1 MQCITSIYYQ
11 ACSISFEA
19 QLPLTRCDLCCRL
32 RLQTTPFFR
41 SVIITMATTHSISSQ
56 RCPTLSLPSS
66 TLLAASPI
74 RYPAPHPMS
83 INCLANEINQTSNW
97 LANCCEILN
106 CFTLRCSLLFTSCT
120 FLQLT
125 GQTDHMQQ
133 SCTHHAYINHVN
145 PHWWKADE
153 YNACLLFVDFW

>member
-1 MQCITSIYYQ
+1 MHYLYLLSGLFYLIWS
-11 ACSISFEA
+11 
-19 QLPLTRCDLCCRL
+19 
-32 RLQTTPFFR
+32 
-41 SVIITMATTHSISSQ
+41 SVAINPMWSVLSSQ
-56 RCPTLSLPSS
+56 ATDHTFLQKCHYHHGNDPQYLKPKMPHPEFTIKHFAGRVTYQVPT
-66 TLLAASPI
+66 T
-74 RYPAPHPMS
+74 PHPMS

-97 LANCCEILN
+97 LANCCKILN

-153 YNACLLFVDFW
+153 YNICLLFVDFW